1 MSFPGIPGSLRWPS
15 GGMLALASGR
25 GKMRFVALHDRPARC
40 GRVRPMEGRAA
51 VASARI
57 GCTATTE
64 RGPPCSED
72 GGQDIFGGTRCGR
85 VRPHW
90 MHGHD
95 GAWPSISAH
104 FGRPRQSVALHIG
117 ARWAA
122 TTERGPRRLGATDDH
137 TARHQ
142 TLDCGPADHNHW
154 GAIPRH
160 RRPAQAMLD

>member
-15 GGMLALASGR
+15 GGMLALGSGR

-64 RGPPCSED
+64 RGPPYRRTL
-72 GGQDIFGGTRCGR
+72 G
-85 VRPHW
+85 
-90 MHGHD
+90 GHD
-95 GAWPSISAH
+95 GAWPSM
-104 FGRPRQSVALHIG
+104 FGGWRSRHLWRDALRSRPPALDARPRRSVALHIG